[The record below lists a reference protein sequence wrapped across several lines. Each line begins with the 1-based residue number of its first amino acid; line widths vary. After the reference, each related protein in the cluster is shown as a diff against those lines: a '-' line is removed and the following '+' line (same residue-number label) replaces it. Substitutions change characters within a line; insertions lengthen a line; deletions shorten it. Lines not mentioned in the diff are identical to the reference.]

1 MKNNSSTV
9 RSNNYK
15 CSFCEREFSSK
26 QALGGH
32 TNFHRKEIAIIKELK
47 GDQNFLSLDIRK
59 GDSVDENS
67 TQKKESG
74 DEYGDD
80 QRCSAEGGSN
90 NLRKLPLFPETPW
103 FSSEKAMEDG
113 EKRIE
118 LRLGATQT
126 NEVDVQLRLGQA
138 EPHDKPT
145 N

>member
-59 GDSVDENS
+59 EDPV
-67 TQKKESG
+67 ESR

-103 FSSEKAMEDG
+103 LSSEKAMEDG

-126 NEVDVQLRLGQA
+126 DEVDVQLRLGQA

>member
-47 GDQNFLSLDIRK
+47 GDQNFISLDIRK
-59 GDSVDENS
+59 EDHVNENS

-74 DEYGDD
+74 DDH
-80 QRCSAEGGSN
+80 RCSTEGGSN
-90 NLRKLPLFPETPW
+90 NLQKLPLFPEMP
-103 FSSEKAMEDG
+103 SLRSEKAMEDG
-113 EKRIE
+113 ERSIE
-118 LRLGATQT
+118 LRLGATQID
-126 NEVDVQLRLGQA
+126 EVDVELRLGQA
-138 EPHDKPT
+138 EPHRDKPT
-145 N
+145 KP